1 MQQVKERNQMEITL
15 ERSELAILVL
25 HMNIMR
31 KPIKKGF
38 KANYG
43 HFESRK
49 QLKIYDGL
57 KERFETE
64 LNEEID
70 PILFVLTEPELN
82 MLHSFINWY
91 VQEIQKSAGVQQ
103 ADITKDEQIEILVSI
118 QNKVNMLIDEII
130 DMAVC

>member
-1 MQQVKERNQMEITL
+1 MNITI

-43 HFESRK
+43 HFESRRHI
-49 QLKIYDGL
+49 KIYDGL
-57 KERFETE
+57 KERLEQE

-70 PILFVLTEPELN
+70 PISLDVDEQELN

-91 VQEIQKSAGVQQ
+91 IQEIEKSATTQK

-118 QNKVNMLIDEII
+118 QNKVNMIIDEII

>member
-1 MQQVKERNQMEITL
+1 MNITI

-43 HFESRK
+43 HFESRRHI
-49 QLKIYDGL
+49 KIYDDL
-57 KERFETE
+57 KGRLEQE

-70 PILFVLTEPELN
+70 PISLDVDEQELN

-91 VQEIQKSAGVQQ
+91 IQEIEKSATTQK

-118 QNKVNMLIDEII
+118 QNKVNMIIDEII

>member
-1 MQQVKERNQMEITL
+1 MNLTI

-43 HFESRK
+43 HFESRRHV
-49 QLKIYDGL
+49 KIYDGL
-57 KERFETE
+57 KGRLEQE
-64 LNEEID
+64 LNEEVD
-70 PILFVLTEPELN
+70 PISLDVDEQELN

-91 VQEIQKSAGVQQ
+91 IHEIEKSATTQK

>member
-1 MQQVKERNQMEITL
+1 MNLTI

-43 HFESRK
+43 HFESRRHV
-49 QLKIYDGL
+49 KIYDGL
-57 KERFETE
+57 KERLQQE

-70 PILFVLTEPELN
+70 PISLDVDEQELN

-91 VQEIQKSAGVQQ
+91 IQEIEKSATTQK
-103 ADITKDEQIEILVSI
+103 ADIAKDEQIEILVSI
-118 QNKVNMLIDEII
+118 QNKVNMIIDEII

>member
-1 MQQVKERNQMEITL
+1 MNITL

-43 HFESRK
+43 HFENRRHI
-49 QLKIYDGL
+49 KIYDDL
-57 KERFETE
+57 KGRLEQE

-70 PILFVLTEPELN
+70 PISMDVDEQELN
-82 MLHSFINWY
+82 MLHSFVNWY
-91 VQEIQKSAGVQQ
+91 IQEIEKSAATQK

-118 QNKVNMLIDEII
+118 QNKVNMIIDEII

>member
-1 MQQVKERNQMEITL
+1 MNITL

-31 KPIKKGF
+31 TPIKKGF
-38 KANYG
+38 KVNYG

-70 PILFVLTEPELN
+70 PILFELTEPELN

-91 VQEIQKSAGVQQ
+91 VQEIQKSAGVQK

-118 QNKVNMLIDEII
+118 QNKINMIVDEII

>member
-1 MQQVKERNQMEITL
+1 MNLTI

-43 HFESRK
+43 HFESRRHV
-49 QLKIYDGL
+49 KIYDGL
-57 KERFETE
+57 KERLEQE

-70 PILFVLTEPELN
+70 PISLDVDEQELN

-91 VQEIQKSAGVQQ
+91 IQEIEKSATTQK

-118 QNKVNMLIDEII
+118 QNKVNMIIDEII

>member
-1 MQQVKERNQMEITL
+1 MNLTI

-43 HFESRK
+43 HFESRRHVK
-49 QLKIYDGL
+49 MYDGL
-57 KERFETE
+57 KGRLEQE

-70 PILFVLTEPELN
+70 PISLDVDEQELN

-91 VQEIQKSAGVQQ
+91 IQEIEKSATTQK

>member
-1 MQQVKERNQMEITL
+1 MNLTI

-43 HFESRK
+43 HFESRRHI
-49 QLKIYDGL
+49 KIYDDL
-57 KERFETE
+57 KGRLEQE

-70 PILFVLTEPELN
+70 PISLDVDEQELN
-82 MLHSFINWY
+82 MLHSFVNWY
-91 VQEIQKSAGVQQ
+91 IQEIEKSAATQK

-118 QNKVNMLIDEII
+118 QNKVNMIIDEII

>member
-1 MQQVKERNQMEITL
+1 MNITL

-49 QLKIYDGL
+49 RLKTYDVI

-70 PILFVLTEPELN
+70 PILFELTEPELN

-91 VQEIQKSAGVQQ
+91 VQEIQKSAANQS

>member
-1 MQQVKERNQMEITL
+1 MNLTI

-49 QLKIYDGL
+49 QLKIYDGI

-70 PILFVLTEPELN
+70 PILFELTEPELN

-91 VQEIQKSAGVQQ
+91 VQEIIKSAGVQQ